1 MPINPKI
8 IKNIGYLSCWFLTNF
23 VPKSE
28 NLLFIIQKTSI
39 SIYRSHAIECL
50 CPKMLFWKSFL
61 DTILQSRSVCNGPF
75 SKILAVKRCLI
86 QNHFSVFIWVK
97 ANLAWHNA
105 YALMRLECKR
115 CDILDCACKMIFAE
129 VASRFEFRLG
139 K

>member
-1 MPINPKI
+1 MAVLWRHSPLKYFSSFSAVKI
-8 IKNIGYLSCWFLTNF
+8 GEKRVQAIICLTNDCLHSF
-23 VPKSE
+23 FANFYCSE
-28 NLLFIIQKTSI
+28 
-39 SIYRSHAIECL
+39 R
-50 CPKMLFWKSFL
+50 WKVL
-61 DTILQSRSVCNGPF
+61 YYILRGNGPF
-75 SKILAVKRCLI
+75 SKILAVERCLI

-129 VASRFEFRLG
+129 VASRFEVRLG